1 MDLEMTG
8 LEEDRHVIV
17 EIATLV
23 TNDELEVVAE
33 GPDLVIHATEAELA
47 EMGELVTNMHTASG
61 LLSEIRESKV
71 SVAEAQAAT
80 LAFLAEHVEP
90 GTTPLAGNSIS
101 TDRRFLA
108 RYMPELEAFLHYR
121 IVDVSSIKE
130 LAKRWYPEVAAAAPG
145 KNTGHRAMADIRDS
159 VAELAHYR
167 AEIFATK
174 EAKP

>member
-1 MDLEMTG
+1 MTG

-23 TNDELEVVAE
+23 TDDELNVLAE
-33 GPDLVIHATEAELA
+33 GPDLVVHASEAELA
-47 EMGELVTNMHTASG
+47 EMGELVTNMHTSSG
-61 LLSEIRESKV
+61 LLPEIRASKV
-71 SVAEAQAAT
+71 SVAEAEAAT
-80 LAFLAEHVEP
+80 LAFLAEHVEA

-108 RYMPELEAFLHYR
+108 RYMPKLEAFLHYR
-121 IVDVSSIKE
+121 IVDVSTIKE
-130 LAKRWYPEVAAAAPG
+130 LAKRWHPEVAASAPG
-145 KNTGHRAMADIRDS
+145 KNTGHRAMADIKDS

-167 AEIFATK
+167 QHIFVSQ